1 MYKFIIIMAIDWDIV
16 LDSLNVA
23 WKGMLGL
30 FVAMGFIF
38 LSMILLNKLKLDSK
52 KKSDED
58 NG

>member
-1 MYKFIIIMAIDWDIV
+1 MAIDWDIV